1 MNDKEIENLLASLLQ
16 GQKELQIA
24 QINLAQRINQTN
36 ETVDNLAQRIN
47 QTNETVNNLANTVN
61 NLAQVTQSNQTNIQR
76 ITGEGI
82 VRDADLSLNNQ
93 RFIRIEQR
101 LETIE
106 NLIREER
113 NREE

>member
-24 QINLAQRINQTN
+24 QI
-36 ETVDNLAQRIN
+36 NLAQRIN

-106 NLIREER
+106 NLIREDR